1 VREDTYAQTHMCRH
15 SFILPYMCSMCV
27 CVCVLI
33 LPMIYVSSY
42 YKTSTGDRDLMN
54 GVNLR
59 LTAGERVGLVGPN
72 GAVLRTHI

>member
-1 VREDTYAQTHMCRH
+1 
-15 SFILPYMCSMCV
+15 
-27 CVCVLI
+27 
-33 LPMIYVSSY
+33 MIYVSSY

>member
-1 VREDTYAQTHMCRH
+1 M
-15 SFILPYMCSMCV
+15 FSMCV
-27 CVCVLI
+27 FVCVHI
-33 LPMIYVSSY
+33 LPIRVSSY

-72 GAVLRTHI
+72 GAVLRTHIVVLNGAEDTYVVVLTPTHE